1 MQGRVTSQGRY
12 ARRVSPLL
20 RSAMQPRS
28 GRPDP
33 RHRSGSAPAGGAHG
47 AINARVP
54 ESAPVSAAGAGRRAA
69 CKRPGPWVAGRRC
82 HPERCIVTGM
92 QRSSW
97 ESIEPMAPT
106 PINRAEITASP
117 HWQRHRASREGR
129 QRPAAGATPR
139 RGQLPVRIA
148 PVRDFR
154 SFVLTDR
161 AAHRTGKIPSSAR
174 AKTPMATRPVFYIM
188 YIMRSYGRFRGVV
201 IAAASSWLSAPILR
215 SRTSHR
221 VSPHLVDQTGQLE
234 LGTGFSRLPRVF
246 EDCRAPGTVT
256 NP

>member
-12 ARRVSPLL
+12 AKRVSPLL

-54 ESAPVSAAGAGRRAA
+54 ESAPVSAAGDGRRAA

-106 PINRAEITASP
+106 PINRAAITASP
-117 HWQRHRASREGR
+117 HWRRHCASREGR
-129 QRPAAGATPR
+129 QRRRSRSNAPA
-139 RGQLPVRIA
+139 
-148 PVRDFR
+148 
-154 SFVLTDR
+154 R
-161 AAHRTGKIPSSAR
+161 AAPSTHCTSAR
-174 AKTPMATRPVFYIM
+174 FQ
-188 YIMRSYGRFRGVV
+188 VV
-201 IAAASSWLSAPILR
+201 RAHGLGG
-215 SRTSHR
+215 TSH
-221 VSPHLVDQTGQLE
+221 GQDSKFGEGQDADGHTPCFLHNVHYAKFRIRAW
-234 LGTGFSRLPRVF
+234 TRRLALWLARKIYGGPDAHVL
-246 EDCRAPGTVT
+246 AL
-256 NP
+256 

>member
-69 CKRPGPWVAGRRC
+69 CKRPGPWVAGPRC

-97 ESIEPMAPT
+97 ESIEPIAPT
-106 PINRAEITASP
+106 PINRAAITASP
-117 HWQRHRASREGR
+117 HWRRHCASREGR
-129 QRPAAGATPR
+129 QQKQRLGASSSQYALHQCEISGRSCSRTGRRIARARFQVRRGPR
-139 RGQLPVRIA
+139 RRWPHAL
-148 PVRDFR
+148 
-154 SFVLTDR
+154 SFT
-161 AAHRTGKIPSSAR
+161 
-174 AKTPMATRPVFYIM
+174 
-188 YIMRSYGRFRGVV
+188 
-201 IAAASSWLSAPILR
+201 
-215 SRTSHR
+215 
-221 VSPHLVDQTGQLE
+221 
-234 LGTGFSRLPRVF
+234 
-246 EDCRAPGTVT
+246 
-256 NP
+256 